1 MKNLFSSPSNT
12 PDLQKLFQSI
22 EIIKTE
28 QRHQRVDLGVIKNQ
42 LHTLIKDTALQ
53 RQVDEYFDSDSGN
66 TTDTENLEDNIKTRK
81 EI

>member
-1 MKNLFSSPSNT
+1 MNNLFFKSPET
-12 PDLQKLFQSI
+12 YKKLIQSL

-28 QRHQRVDLGVIKNQ
+28 QRHQRVDLGIIKNQ

-53 RQVDEYFDSDSGN
+53 KQVDEYFDSDSRDSA
-66 TTDTENLEDNIKTRK
+66 DTENLEDNIKTRT